1 MTEFIFTLKFGI
13 LVVLIMG
20 IAIPFVIADVLRNWA
35 LGAPKREGFASWMG
49 CEQRGRVMENGQPY
63 VPESLVCASWD
74 HEIGTMLRVTNRENG
89 LSVLARVSDRGP
101 DKALYRAGRVI
112 ELSERAFDVIA
123 DPRVGVVAV
132 SIAVKGD
139 SY

>member
-1 MTEFIFTLKFGI
+1 
-13 LVVLIMG
+13 
-20 IAIPFVIADVLRNWA
+20 
-35 LGAPKREGFASWMG
+35 
-49 CEQRGRVMENGQPY
+49 